1 MRKLAVG
8 LSAAL
13 IALAAPALA
22 HDNSKYTVG
31 LGFSTQFTPVAFSG
45 ANPGAY
51 STIDAKLPFTSRLEG
66 QLSFGFAV
74 DKSVSAV
81 TGTGA
86 AVTGTQGDFTFALK
100 GDVVVISE
108 ENMNLYLAAGIGL
121 SLGTINGLDQITYFV
136 GPGVEFFF
144 SGLPRLGFFAEFGVG
159 GNFAGE
165 FGGHPIVSTFGSDIA
180 SVGLHYYF

>member
-31 LGFSTQFTPVAFSG
+31 LGFSTQFTPVQFSG

-51 STIDAKLPFTSRLEG
+51 STIDAKLPFNSRVEA

-74 DKSVSAV
+74 DKVV
-81 TGTGA
+81 A
-86 AVTGTQGDFTFALK
+86 AAGVTGTQGDFTIALK
-100 GDVVVISE
+100 GDVVLISE

-121 SLGTINGLDQITYFV
+121 SLGTISGLDQVTYFV

-144 SGLPRLGFFAEFGVG
+144 NGLPRLGFFAEFGIG
-159 GNFAGE
+159 GNFGGE
-165 FGGHPIVSTFGSDIA
+165 FGGQPIVSTFGSDIA